1 MRSLRIQNSRNIIF
15 SYLNINSIRYK
26 FDNLKTII
34 NENLDILCIAESKID
49 KSFTTAQ
56 FMLPGYQKS
65 YRLDISG
72 RKGGL
77 LVYIKSHL
85 PSRLLKN
92 FDIPSNIQIIP
103 FELNLRK
110 EKWMFMCI
118 YRPLSQNKQ
127 YFLEKLS
134 ELIDHFFSIYDNYI
148 ILGDFNIEPSDSIL
162 KTFMQS
168 HNLFDLIRSKTCFK

>member
-1 MRSLRIQNSRNIIF
+1 MFEQRKTSELNDLRSLRIQNPRNIIF

-56 FMLPGYQKS
+56 LMLPGYHN
-65 YRLDISG
+65 LDISD

-92 FDIPSNIQIIP
+92 FDITSNIQITP
-103 FELNLRK
+103 FELNLTK
-110 EKWMFMCI
+110 EKWMFTCI
-118 YRPLSQNKQ
+118 YRPPSQNKK

-134 ELIDHFFSIYDNYI
+134 EI
-148 ILGDFNIEPSDSIL
+148 
-162 KTFMQS
+162 
-168 HNLFDLIRSKTCFK
+168 